1 LYFQYILKLF
11 LRTTSKELERTELA
25 QGHPKNYFAG
35 PWGQVK
41 LRRVLAEMVQ
51 KLILSEERIRGI
63 KNDSISKSVAQAEK
77 SWIVT
82 SEYGNGRTKSQ

>member
-1 LYFQYILKLF
+1 
-11 LRTTSKELERTELA
+11 
-25 QGHPKNYFAG
+25 
-35 PWGQVK
+35 
-41 LRRVLAEMVQ
+41 MVQ

>member
-51 KLILSEERIRGI
+51 KLILNMEMEGQRANEVEGRE
-63 KNDSISKSVAQAEK
+63 AE
-77 SWIVT
+77 
-82 SEYGNGRTKSQ
+82 